1 MPGQSTLAPVIG
13 ESIIELEIAP
23 TAGPGWLGTGAAPV
37 TVSLT
42 AETVRLDGTHLHFL
56 TGDKVVRTVPR
67 EDVAAMTWKGHPPRR
82 RPPGYRNVG
91 ALWTDE
97 EREQLTSEVIS
108 DMTWTEISRR
118 HERSTG
124 AVRREAVRLRL
135 VDELGRR
142 LDPPPATGPDTGGTA
157 PHAADAS
164 GHHTP
169 RTADSGS
176 TSPAHGSPESGR
188 TSTATRQSREPSR
201 SPASDAAQASDSR

>member
-1 MPGQSTLAPVIG
+1 MPGQSTVAPALA

-42 AETVRLDGTHLHFL
+42 AETVRLDGTNLHFL
-56 TGDKVVRTVPR
+56 TGDTVVRTVPR
-67 EDVAAMTWKGHPPRR
+67 EDVAAMTWRGYPPRR

-97 EREQLTSEVIS
+97 ERTVLTAEVLG
-108 DMTWTEISRR
+108 DLTWTEISKR
-118 HERSTG
+118 HERSVS

-142 LDPPPATGPDTGGTA
+142 L
-157 PHAADAS
+157 
-164 GHHTP
+164 
-169 RTADSGS
+169 
-176 TSPAHGSPESGR
+176 
-188 TSTATRQSREPSR
+188 
-201 SPASDAAQASDSR
+201 

>member
-1 MPGQSTLAPVIG
+1 MPGQSALAPVVG

-42 AETVRLDGTHLHFL
+42 AETVRLDATHLHFL
-56 TGDKVVRTVPR
+56 TGDKIVRTVPR
-67 EDVAAMTWKGHPPRR
+67 EDVAAMTWKGYPPRR

-97 EREQLTSEVIS
+97 ERERLTTEVVS
-108 DMTWTEISRR
+108 DLTWTEISRR
-118 HERSTG
+118 HERSIS

-142 LDPPPATGPDTGGTA
+142 LDPPPAATPDTGTPPGS
-157 PHAADAS
+157 AD
-164 GHHTP
+164 
-169 RTADSGS
+169 
-176 TSPAHGSPESGR
+176 PAR
-188 TSTATRQSREPSR
+188 TSTPSR
-201 SPASDAAQASDSR
+201 ASRDPSRGPTSDAASGSDSP

>member
-1 MPGQSTLAPVIG
+1 MPGQSTLAPVAG

-67 EDVAAMTWKGHPPRR
+67 EDVAAMTWKGYPPRR

-97 EREQLTSEVIS
+97 ERERLTTEVVS

-118 HERSTG
+118 HERSIS

-142 LDPPPATGPDTGGTA
+142 LDPPPAANADT
-157 PHAADAS
+157 AS
-164 GHHTP
+164 G
-169 RTADSGS
+169 SK
-176 TSPAHGSPESGR
+176 SP
-188 TSTATRQSREPSR
+188 
-201 SPASDAAQASDSR
+201 